1 MIKTMI
7 KIALELPEFEK
18 ELNISVTLKKD
29 GEVITTSSSSP
40 EVKAEV
46 SEEVWKQAPETIVS
60 SGWKQELE
68 EEKVTPS
75 PKKTRSK
82 KSGGNMMDISF

>member
-46 SEEVWKQAPETIVS
+46 SEEVWKQEP
-60 SGWKQELE
+60 E

>member
-40 EVKAEV
+40 EVKTEV
-46 SEEVWKQAPETIVS
+46 SEEVWKQEP
-60 SGWKQELE
+60 E

-75 PKKTRSK
+75 PNKTRSK

>member
-29 GEVITTSSSSP
+29 GEVITTSSSP

-46 SEEVWKQAPETIVS
+46 SEEVWKQEP
-60 SGWKQELE
+60 E